1 MPTRSQALRLALLA
15 LMLCLGP
22 PTPTVGATPIH
33 APAAVALEDEFAARA
48 GETLVSWDEL
58 DSLIFV
64 RHANSPEGHEALKHL
79 LKTKLL
85 DQLAHESGLVVS
97 EAEIDALWR
106 ETEDSLRD
114 AGQGDLPEL
123 LAEQGMSPA
132 EFREFLRLG
141 VVQRTLARRALGIPD
156 DQPISGELQET
167 WLETEIVERGLV
179 EPPAPW
185 KDGVVLTCGGVS
197 IGVEEYITS
206 LRYRIDP
213 VALRQGME
221 QILLEKRLRA
231 RMPDLAES
239 ALDKAVQDELTRR
252 RANVLSDPRYKGI
265 SYDELMKAKGIL
277 IDYWPED
284 ASLRVAALTRLW
296 VERRY
301 SEEDLRRTYQD
312 EREFFDGHFGES
324 IETWVLFLRAG
335 VLKND
340 LVPRTFD
347 EAEREIFEITRAV
360 RSSGD
365 FEVVVLEHSEAVKS
379 RELRGRVGFVTRL
392 GSTLP
397 AILRD
402 EIFRCVDE
410 GSYAPDLDPKDR
422 RRLTHAIRTSEGV
435 ALCWLGERT
444 PAPAWDEMV
453 VHVHSELRSRVQ
465 DDSLDTKSVIT
476 YLDSE

>member
-1 MPTRSQALRLALLA
+1 MLTRSQAFRLPLLA
-15 LMLCLGP
+15 LPLCLGLLTATLVAAP
-22 PTPTVGATPIH
+22 LGAANH
-33 APAAVALEDEFAARA
+33 ASVEDEVAARA
-48 GETLVSWDEL
+48 GETTVSWDEL
-58 DSLIFV
+58 DNLIFV

-85 DQLAHESGLVVS
+85 DQLAYESGLVVS
-97 EAEIDALWR
+97 EAEIEALWR
-106 ETEDSLRD
+106 ETEDSLRE
-114 AGQGDLPEL
+114 AGQGELPEL

-141 VVQRTLARRALGIPD
+141 VVQRTLARRALGIAE

-167 WLETEIVERGLV
+167 WLENEIVERGLV

-185 KDGVVLTCGGVS
+185 KDGTVITCGSVS
-197 IGVEEYITS
+197 IGVDEHVTN
-206 LRYRIDP
+206 LRHRADP
-213 VALRQGME
+213 AALRQGLE
-221 QILLEKRLRA
+221 QILLEKRLRS

-239 ALDKAVQDELTRR
+239 AIDKAVQEELVRR
-252 RANVLSDPRYKGI
+252 RANVLADPRYKGI

-277 IDYWPED
+277 IDYWPKD

-301 SEEDLRRTYQD
+301 DEEDLRRTYQD
-312 EREFFDGHFGES
+312 EREYFDGHFGES

-335 VLKND
+335 VLTNEFI
-340 LVPRTFD
+340 PRTFD
-347 EAEREIFEITRAV
+347 EAEREIFELTRAV
-360 RSSGD
+360 RSSAD

-402 EIFRCVDE
+402 EIFRCLDE
-410 GSYAPDLDPKDR
+410 GSYQPDLGPKDR

-444 PAPAWDEMV
+444 PTPAWDEMI
-453 VHVHSELRSRVQ
+453 VHVHAELRSRVQ
-465 DDSLDTKSVIT
+465 DDSLDSKSVIT
-476 YLDSE
+476 YLDTE

>member
-1 MPTRSQALRLALLA
+1 MPTRFQALRLFTLPLW
-15 LMLCLGP
+15 LG
-22 PTPTVGATPIH
+22 VL
-33 APAAVALEDEFAARA
+33 AVALCAAPARATSAGAPQDDVAARA
-48 GETLVSWDEL
+48 GETTVSWEEL
-58 DSLIFV
+58 DGLIFV

-85 DQLAHESGLVVS
+85 DQLALESGLVVRD
-97 EAEIDALWR
+97 EEVDALWR
-106 ETEDSLRD
+106 ETEESLRQ

-123 LAEQGMSPA
+123 LAQQGMSAA

-167 WLETEIVERGLV
+167 WLEKVIVERGLV

-185 KDGVVLTCGGVS
+185 TDGVVLSCGGVT
-197 IGVEEYITS
+197 IGVDEYVTN

-213 VALRQGME
+213 AALRQGME
-221 QILLEKRLRA
+221 QILLEKRLRE

-239 ALDKAVQDELTRR
+239 ALDKAVNEELARR
-252 RANVLSDPRYKGI
+252 RTNVLADPRYKGI
-265 SYDELMKAKGIL
+265 GYDELMKAKGIL

-284 ASLRVAALTRLW
+284 PSLRAAALTRLW

-312 EREFFDGHFGES
+312 EREYFDGHFGEA

-347 EAEREIFEITRAV
+347 EAERELFEITRAV
-360 RSSGD
+360 RSSAD

-444 PAPAWDEMV
+444 PTPAWDEMI
-453 VHVHSELRSRVQ
+453 VHVHAELRARVQ
-465 DDSLDTKSVIT
+465 DDSLDTKSVVT
-476 YLDSE
+476 YLDTE